1 MISTIFFDFDG
12 VVLDSVDVKTKAF
25 MQLYSEFGEKMVN
38 AVKKHHLE
46 NGGMS
51 RYEKFSF
58 YHKNFLGVEIS
69 EEEID
74 FLAEKFST
82 LVVQK
87 VIESDPIPGSLDF
100 IDKFYKLYNMFIVS
114 GTPQKEIRQIANSL
128 RLTKKMKGIFG
139 SPKKKESHVEDIIKL
154 NNYNRSDCLF
164 IGDAKADHKA
174 AVANDTRFLLIENEV
189 NSKLFMGI
197 NGIHRASDLINLQ
210 DIILEKL

>member
-25 MQLYSEFGEKMVN
+25 MHLYSEFGEKIVS

-58 YHKNFLGVEIS
+58 YHKNYLGIEIS
-69 EEEID
+69 EAEINS
-74 FLAEKFST
+74 LAENFST

-100 IDKFYKLYNMFIVS
+100 VDKYYNLYDMFIVS

-128 RLTKKMKGIFG
+128 QLTNKMKGIFG
-139 SPKKKESHVEDIIKL
+139 SPKKKEIHVEDIIRL

-164 IGDAKADHKA
+164 IGDAKADYTA
-174 AVANDTRFLLIENEV
+174 ALVNDTRFLLIENDV
-189 NSKLFMGI
+189 NSKLFLGV

-210 DIILEKL
+210 DIILEQL